1 MKKSCGTG
9 KLWPVGGN
17 RHLIELLEG
26 RAHLA
31 IRLVLQPV
39 NNTVGL
45 QAVWCATNAT
55 DEVVMLF
62 CSRNA

>member
-1 MKKSCGTG
+1 MTFGEK
-9 KLWPVGGN
+9 KLWHRQTLACFGGN

-45 QAVWCATNAT
+45 QAVWCTTNAT

-62 CSRNA
+62 C